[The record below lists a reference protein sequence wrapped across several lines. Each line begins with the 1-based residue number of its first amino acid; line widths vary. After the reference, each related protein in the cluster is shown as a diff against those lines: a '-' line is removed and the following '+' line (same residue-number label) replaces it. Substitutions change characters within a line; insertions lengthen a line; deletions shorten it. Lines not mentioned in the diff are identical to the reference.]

1 VSIGN
6 RRSQY
11 RYQVLPL
18 VVLIGM
24 SSALVFG
31 SADFLGGL
39 ASKRIS
45 SLRVTAIA
53 AAVGLVLLIA
63 VYPIFGGSWSFSA
76 LLFGGLSGVSGAL
89 AISLLYACLAIG
101 PMSILSPVTAVVS
114 AIVPAAVGIFV
125 AHNRLGTVGYV
136 AIGFALVAVIL
147 VGFVRDA
154 RAVRPTIRGL
164 VMAMLSGAFI
174 GLFLVL
180 INLTPRNSGIV
191 PLIANRGVNAII
203 MAIAVGSL
211 AIVARRRGAPVAGGW
226 RPGIRLAI
234 ACGIVDV
241 VANCGLLLGIRLG
254 ELTVIAVLTALYP
267 AGTILLARVVLKER
281 IAVVQYVG
289 LALAIA
295 AGALLALD

>member
-1 VSIGN
+1 
-6 RRSQY
+6 
-11 RYQVLPL
+11 
-18 VVLIGM
+18 M

-53 AAVGLVLLIA
+53 GGVGLVLLFA
-63 VYPIFGGSWSFSA
+63 LYPIFGGVWSTSA
-76 LLFGGLSGVSGAL
+76 VLFGGLSGVSGAI

-114 AIVPAAVGIFV
+114 AIVPASVGIFV
-125 AHNRLGTVGYV
+125 RHDHFGTLGYV
-136 AIGFALVAVIL
+136 AIALALVAVVL
-147 VGFVRDA
+147 VGFVRDR
-154 RAVRPTIRGL
+154 RAVRPTARGL
-164 VMAMLSGAFI
+164 IMAVLSGGFI

-180 INLTPRNSGIV
+180 IDLTPTRSGLL
-191 PLIANRGVNAII
+191 PLIANRTVNTVI
-203 MAIAVGSL
+203 MFSTVAVL
-211 AIVARRRGAPVAGGW
+211 ALVARRRGVRRTTGGW

-234 ACGIVDV
+234 ACGVADV
-241 VANCGLLLGIRLG
+241 SANAGLLLGLRLG
-254 ELTVIAVLTALYP
+254 DLTVVAVLTALYP
-267 AGTILLARVVLKER
+267 AGTIILAAIVLRER

-295 AGALLALD
+295 AGALLAIN